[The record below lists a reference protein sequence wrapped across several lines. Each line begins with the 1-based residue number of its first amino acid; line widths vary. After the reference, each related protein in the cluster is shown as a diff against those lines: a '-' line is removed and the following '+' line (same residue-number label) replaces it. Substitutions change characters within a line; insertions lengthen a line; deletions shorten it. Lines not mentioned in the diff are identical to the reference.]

1 MPRKK
6 QDDQEAILSHN
17 LIIRVNQK
25 LYDKLDSLHKESD
38 CQSIAEVARKIL
50 SNQKI
55 KCFYKDISMN
65 APMEELTSI
74 RKELKSIGVNIN
86 QITRSFNQEKSADIH
101 RAFYVMK
108 VADLYK
114 KVDAKVDRLLVLIA
128 KLTEKWLQK

>member
-6 QDDQEAILSHN
+6 QENQEAVLSHN
-17 LIIRVNQK
+17 LIIRVSQPLYEK
-25 LYDKLDSLHKESD
+25 LNKIQKESD

-55 KCFYKDISMN
+55 KCFYKDTSMN

-74 RKELKSIGVNIN
+74 RKELKSIGININ
-86 QITRSFNQEKSADIH
+86 QITRSFNQEKTVEIH

-114 KVDAKVDRLLVLIA
+114 KVDAKVDTLLVLIA

>member
-6 QDDQEAILSHN
+6 QQDQKALLSHN
-17 LIIRVNQK
+17 LIIRVSK
-25 LYDKLDSLHKESD
+25 PLYEKLDKIQKESD

-55 KCFYKDISMN
+55 KCFYKDVSMN

-86 QITRSFNQEKSADIH
+86 QITRSFNQEKSAEIH

-114 KVDAKVDRLLVLIA
+114 KVDTKVDRLLLLITM
-128 KLTEKWLQK
+128 LTEKWLQK

>member
-6 QDDQEAILSHN
+6 QQDQETLLSHN
-17 LIIRVNQK
+17 LIIRVSK
-25 LYDKLDSLHKESD
+25 PIYERLDKIHKESD

-50 SNQKI
+50 SNKKI
-55 KCFYKDISMN
+55 KCFYIDISMN
-65 APMEELTSI
+65 APMEELVSI
-74 RKELKSIGVNIN
+74 RKEIKAIGVNIN
-86 QITRSFNQEKSADIH
+86 QITRSFNQEKSAEIN

-114 KVDAKVDRLLVLIA
+114 KVDLKVDRLLVLIA